1 MQIRIISLCQIETI
15 CVGTCVNVCTLL
27 QLHALDALYLYRLA
41 HPHTFPYV
49 GKHFFLVLTERNTCV
64 FIPP

>member
-1 MQIRIISLCQIETI
+1 MCRDMCE
-15 CVGTCVNVCTLL
+15 CVYTTAATCIDV
-27 QLHALDALYLYRLA
+27 LYLNRLA